1 MGFKLLGYRLQDD
14 FLGWT
19 LFFAWI
25 DLTIFLGR
33 FDIFG
38 KHIYRSWHVMK
49 NVAFSMLVY
58 IPAMVAFA
66 AAFHCFLMNND
77 TFEGPVASFFKVL
90 TMTLGEFD
98 FQDNFIYDKV
108 EEVKGSKW
116 SVQIMLI
123 MFIVYG
129 SLIIMNLITAWIV
142 ITQNAADRTEV
153 ILAQQRIEE
162 ISGIPS
168 FSTVFK
174 CCYQPKPKLSKL
186 CISQT
191 QKGEELNF
199 FVRKWHQFKAYLADE
214 HNAEVWIIKEHETR
228 QGENCKR
235 SKKLPSYTRSLAQL
249 TTNMMKAKKAKQNE
263 LIKIIKENQKQNE
276 NKLKELMSVDEQSDW
291 NQAIPAGYEVQSMV
305 LKSPS
310 GTLSKMILKS
320 SDGSLTRIQEEPLH
334 E

>member
-1 MGFKLLGYRLQDD
+1 MQGNL
-14 FLGWT
+14 W
-19 LFFAWI
+19 
-25 DLTIFLGR
+25 R

-49 NVAFSMLVY
+49 NVAFSMMVY

-108 EEVKGSKW
+108 EEVKGSKL

-142 ITQNAADRTEV
+142 INQNAADQTEV

-162 ISGIPS
+162 IRGIPS

-174 CCYQPKPKLSKL
+174 CCFQKHKEGETSNKVSSKADSSIEVKKEYSLPPKLSKL
-186 CISQT
+186 CISQS

-199 FVRKWHQFKAYLADE
+199 L
-214 HNAEVWIIKEHETR
+214 
-228 QGENCKR
+228 
-235 SKKLPSYTRSLAQL
+235 
-249 TTNMMKAKKAKQNE
+249 
-263 LIKIIKENQKQNE
+263 
-276 NKLKELMSVDEQSDW
+276 
-291 NQAIPAGYEVQSMV
+291 
-305 LKSPS
+305 
-310 GTLSKMILKS
+310 
-320 SDGSLTRIQEEPLH
+320 
-334 E
+334 